1 MRGLDSAVTQPL
13 GQQNTYERWSYLKI
27 RTLTPTSH
35 FSRNNHR
42 GREFIARFYESF
54 KIYQV
59 SGEWGKCVKKGSQT
73 VIFIEPLFNE
83 TSGCLVNHIRHLCI
97 G

>member
-42 GREFIARFYESF
+42 GH
-54 KIYQV
+54 V
-59 SGEWGKCVKKGSQT
+59 SLSLDFMRALKSTRSQGNGKNV
-73 VIFIEPLFNE
+73 
-83 TSGCLVNHIRHLCI
+83 
-97 G
+97 